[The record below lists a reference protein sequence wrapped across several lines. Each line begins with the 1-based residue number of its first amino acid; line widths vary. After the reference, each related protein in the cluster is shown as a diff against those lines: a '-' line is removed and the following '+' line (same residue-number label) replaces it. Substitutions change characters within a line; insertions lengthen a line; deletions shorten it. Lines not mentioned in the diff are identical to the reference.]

1 MAYNTKLMLKDS
13 NGYIIPQYYNPVKD
27 AFEPLVNLNNSSGAN
42 ISNVAF
48 TAFANSS
55 AANTQSTLTIEAPI
69 NVRFEYE
76 ISVYNPSTITDL
88 TVKIFNTR
96 VINGTSRDVLVY
108 SFVVPKSQSVT
119 GTTVSAYS
127 IPVRLMFNGGVP
139 VKIIASNNTVLG
151 GTDGFTPTISIEE
164 VM

>member
-48 TAFANSS
+48 S